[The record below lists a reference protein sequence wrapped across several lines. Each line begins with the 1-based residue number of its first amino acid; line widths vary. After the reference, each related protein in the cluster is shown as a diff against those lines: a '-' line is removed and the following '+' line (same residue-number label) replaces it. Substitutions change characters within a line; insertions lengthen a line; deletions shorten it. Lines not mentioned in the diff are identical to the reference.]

1 MFNLVCGFSFNF
13 IKLRPQLLFSFVTFE
28 YSQCENFSLLSA
40 YKHLITVKL
49 ENRKFERHREP
60 NIVSGL

>member
-49 ENRKFERHREP
+49 ENRKFERH
-60 NIVSGL
+60 